1 MKGKRAALSFLF
13 FALWAGVSVFSY
25 GKACLPTN
33 KAEAIEQSIGEDF
46 KSFLGKFTTSAAFQ
60 YSRIKFPLE
69 TPITLTTD
77 NGDEK
82 TYPFTKERWPLLN
95 AENFGVERT
104 VQEEGVVYTA
114 HYVID
119 EADHKE
125 YEAGYEESELDLR
138 VVFKRIG
145 GKWYVTDCYNA
156 WYSFDLPVEEFADT
170 VNQVQ
175 EENKIFKEEHP

>member
-1 MKGKRAALSFLF
+1 MGAKNSLLSFLF
-13 FALWAGVSVFSY
+13 LALLAGVSVFSF
-25 GKACLPTN
+25 GKTYLFTD
-33 KAEAIEQSIGEDF
+33 KAEAVEQSAGEDF
-46 KSFLGKFTTSAAFQ
+46 ESFLDKFTTSAAFQ
-60 YSRIKFPLE
+60 YSRVKFPLE
-69 TPITLTTD
+69 TPITLITD

-95 AENFGVERT
+95 GESFSIERT
-104 VQEEGVVYTA
+104 VQEEGAVYIA
-114 HYVID
+114 HYVVD

-138 VVFKRIG
+138 VVFKLIN

-170 VNQVQ
+170 VSQVQ
-175 EENKIFKEEHP
+175 EENNTFKQENP

>member
-1 MKGKRAALSFLF
+1 MKAKNLVLSFL
-13 FALWAGVSVFSY
+13 LLAGVSALSY
-25 GKACLPTN
+25 GKTNLPAN
-33 KAEAIEQSIGEDF
+33 GVEVVEQSSGEDF
-46 KSFLGKFTTSAAFQ
+46 ESFMKKFTASAAFQ
-60 YSRIKFPLE
+60 YSRIKFPME
-69 TPITLTTD
+69 TPITLVTE

-82 TYPFTKERWPLLN
+82 TFPFSRDKWPLLS
-95 AENFGVERT
+95 ADNFTVERT
-104 VQEEGVVYTA
+104 VQEEGAVYIA
-114 HYVID
+114 HYVVD

-170 VNQVQ
+170 VSQVQ
-175 EENKIFKEEHP
+175 EENAIFKQEHP